1 MVDGSTQRWRA
12 ALCLRWR
19 ARWRWLTTLGLLSVS
34 FTRLFCC
41 CCLRG
46 GPLFVFEDASFS
58 QLVYR
63 EFNRKR
69 TGWEQKEG
77 STMRAHSKE
86 LLAPTSANTS
96 SESLNHLKAPC
107 KKISLVV
114 LKGTDGK
121 GNGKRCIPSALRF
134 GGNSKQ
140 AREDWCQVKQSGCW
154 KLNFA

>member
-86 LLAPTSANTS
+86 LLPPTSANTS

-107 KKISLVV
+107 KKSFSKEQMEKGMGKDGSLLLWGLVATV
-114 LKGTDGK
+114 NKHERTDVK
-121 GNGKRCIPSALRF
+121 LSN
-134 GGNSKQ
+134 Q
-140 AREDWCQVKQSGCW
+140 AAGS
-154 KLNFA
+154 